1 MKLWIDSREKW
12 TQPQSSDTHLSA
24 YFDRHGIDW
33 EVKKLDV
40 GDYMLEGNDT
50 ISVDRKASIDE
61 LASNLLNREDK
72 SRFMREVRRA
82 KESGLHLVVLI
93 ESNKYKSIP
102 DLREWRS
109 KYSGISGR
117 ALMDAIYKTHI
128 SYGVEFL
135 FCPKISTGRRIIELL
150 SCTDSKSVL

>member
-1 MKLWIDSREKW
+1 MSIKLQIDSREKKNE
-12 TQPQSSDTHLSA
+12 HILR
-24 YFDRHGIDW
+24 YFDRHGIDY
-33 EVKKLDV
+33 EIRKLDI
-40 GDYMLEGNDT
+40 GDYMLDGGAISIDT
-50 ISVDRKASIDE
+50 KRSVDE
-61 LASNLLNREDK
+61 LAANMLNRNDHA
-72 SRFMREVRRA
+72 RFLREAKRA
-82 KESGLHLVVLI
+82 ADSGVKLIVLL
-93 ESNKYKSIP
+93 ETSKYKAIP
-102 DLREWRS
+102 DLATWRS

>member
-1 MKLWIDSREKW
+1 MAMSIKVTCDSREKKNE
-12 TQPQSSDTHLSA
+12 HILR
-24 YFDRHGIDW
+24 YFDRHGIDY
-33 EVKKLDV
+33 EIRKLDV

-93 ESNKYKSIP
+93 ESNKYHQIA
-102 DLREWRS
+102 DLASWKS

-117 ALMDAIYKTHI
+117 SLMDAIYKTHI

>member
-1 MKLWIDSREKW
+1 MFICDKKKKKNEHILR
-12 TQPQSSDTHLSA
+12 
-24 YFDRHGIDW
+24 YFDRHGIDY
-33 EVKKLDV
+33 EIRKLDV

-93 ESNKYKSIP
+93 ESNKYHQIA
-102 DLREWRS
+102 DLASWKS
-109 KYSGISGR
+109 KYSGITGR

-150 SCTDSKSVL
+150 SCTDSKSML

>member
-1 MKLWIDSREKW
+1 MLTCDSRERKNE
-12 TQPQSSDTHLSA
+12 HILR
-24 YFDRHGIDW
+24 YFDRHGIDY
-33 EVKKLDV
+33 EIRKLDV
-40 GDYMLEGNDT
+40 GDYMLDGGAISIDT
-50 ISVDRKASIDE
+50 KRSVDE
-61 LASNLLNREDK
+61 LASNMLNRNDHA
-72 SRFMREVRRA
+72 RFLREAKRA
-82 KESGLHLVVLI
+82 ADSGVKLIVLL
-93 ESNKYKSIP
+93 ETSKYKSIP
-102 DLREWRS
+102 DLRDWRS

>member
-61 LASNLLNREDK
+61 LASNMLNRNDHA
-72 SRFMREVRRA
+72 RFLREAKRA
-82 KESGLHLVVLI
+82 ADSGVKLIVLL
-93 ESNKYKSIP
+93 ETSKYKSIP

-109 KYSGISGR
+109 KYSGITGR
-117 ALMDAIYKTHI
+117 ALMDAVYKTHI

-135 FCPKISTGRRIIELL
+135 FCPKISTGRRIVEIL
-150 SCTDSKSVL
+150 SCTDSKTVL

>member
-40 GDYMLEGNDT
+40 GDYMLDGNDT

-61 LASNLLNREDK
+61 LASNMLNRNDHA
-72 SRFMREVRRA
+72 RFLREA
-82 KESGLHLVVLI
+82 KLARQIGVNLIVLVES
-93 ESNKYKSIP
+93 SKYKAIP
-102 DLREWRS
+102 DLATWRS
-109 KYSGISGR
+109 KYSGITGR
-117 ALMDAIYKTHI
+117 ALMDAVYKTHI

-150 SCTDSKSVL
+150 SCTDSNTVL

>member
-1 MKLWIDSREKW
+1 MIAMLTCDSREKKNE
-12 TQPQSSDTHLSA
+12 HILR
-24 YFDRHGIDW
+24 YFDRHGIDY
-33 EVKKLDV
+33 EIRKLDV
-40 GDYMLEGNDT
+40 GDYMFEGGT
-50 ISVDRKASIDE
+50 ISVDTKRSVDE
-61 LASNLLNREDK
+61 LASNMLNRNDHA
-72 SRFMREVRRA
+72 RFLREAKRA
-82 KESGLHLVVLI
+82 ADSGVKLIVLL
-93 ESNKYKSIP
+93 ETSKYKAIP

-117 ALMDAIYKTHI
+117 SLMDAIYKTHI